1 MARAEAASASARSDS
16 IKGLAQSIAKPAY
29 RRLLTA
35 EPALRRAVPALIIA
49 FLLTIGV
56 GAVVQVLD
64 HHRQAISDAVHDID
78 NVADFVAER
87 FDRLVRAQGGDTTR
101 RDLFERALSTRATA
115 LGRRVLL
122 SNADGIITATAPPG
136 GPIGTRLLD
145 VIGDTQPLTIL
156 GASAGVLEITL
167 ADGERALTTV
177 RTLSVARGQVT
188 VFQLRSDALAPWR
201 SDTTLTVT
209 LSATT
214 GFVLLILGFAFHWQ
228 ATRAREAD
236 VIYDTV
242 RSRIDTALNRGRC
255 GLWDWD
261 LARGRIFW
269 SHSMFAILGLPA
281 RDELLTFGEVSRL
294 VHPDDIKLYEV
305 AAQLADAKA
314 TAIDHEF
321 RMHHA
326 TGKWVWLRA
335 RCELVRQPDEPGLH
349 LIGIAVDITEQ
360 KTLVAKTAAADL
372 RLRDAIETIPEAFVL
387 WDHEN
392 RMVLCNSN
400 FQKLHNL
407 PDAAIS
413 PGTPYEDVVD
423 AGRKHV
429 IGTKLASED
438 PIVPGARTFEA
449 QLDDGHWLQISER
462 RTKDGGYVSVGT
474 DITPL
479 KQHERRL
486 IESEQRLMATVT
498 DLRQSQHK
506 LEIQAH
512 QLSELAQKYAEE
524 KTRAEDANQAKS
536 KFLANMS
543 HELRT
548 PLNAIIGFSEIMESG
563 MFGALGANKYHEYCR
578 DIRESGLYLLDVIN
592 DILDMSKIEAGRF
605 KLDLEEVELD
615 RELADALRVIT
626 ARSQEKRL
634 KVTSRIASDIRF
646 KADRRALKQIALNLL
661 SNAVKFT
668 PEKGHITLRG
678 RLSRGAVVI
687 GIQDSGIG
695 IAREALQKLGRPF
708 EQVESQL
715 TKTHHGSGL
724 GLAIA
729 KSLVEL
735 HGGMMRIRSAPGH
748 GTTVVVR
755 LPVAGRPPEKAATAA
770 QAQDESNTG

>member
-1 MARAEAASASARSDS
+1 MARAEVASASAHSDS

-64 HHRQAISDAVHDID
+64 HYRQALSDAVRDLD
-78 NVADFVAER
+78 NVADFVSER
-87 FDRLVRAQGGDTTR
+87 FERLAKVEKGGARQG
-101 RDLFERALSTRATA
+101 LLERALSTQATA
-115 LGRRVLL
+115 LGRRILL
-122 SNADGIITATAPPG
+122 SNADGIITATAPAG
-136 GPIGTRLLD
+136 GPVGDRLID

-156 GASAGVLEITL
+156 GASAGVLEISL
-167 ADGERALTTV
+167 ADGNRALATV
-177 RTLSVARGQVT
+177 RTLSAAHGQLT

-209 LSATT
+209 LTATT

-242 RSRIDTALNRGRC
+242 RTRIDTALNRGRC

-281 RDELLTFGEVSRL
+281 RDDLLTFGEVSRL

-314 TAIDHEF
+314 SAIDHEF
-321 RMHHA
+321 RMRHA
-326 TGKWVWLRA
+326 NDQWVWLRA
-335 RCELVRQPDEPGLH
+335 RCQLVRQPDEPGLH

-360 KTLVAKTAAADL
+360 KTLVEKTAAADI

-387 WDHEN
+387 WDNEN
-392 RMVLCNSN
+392 RLVLCNSN
-400 FQKLHNL
+400 FQILHNL
-407 PDAAIS
+407 PDEAIIA
-413 PGTPYEDVVD
+413 GMPYEKVLD

-429 IGTKLASED
+429 IRSTLASED
-438 PIVPGARTFEA
+438 PSVPGARTFEA
-449 QLDDGHWLQISER
+449 ELDDGHWLQISER

-479 KQHERRL
+479 KRHETKL
-486 IESEQRLMATVT
+486 MDSEQRLMATVT
-498 DLRQSQHK
+498 DLRMSQQK
-506 LEIQAH
+506 LETQAQ
-512 QLSELAQKYAEE
+512 QLTDLAQKYAAE
-524 KTRAEDANQAKS
+524 KTRAEEANQAKS

-563 MFGALGANKYHEYCR
+563 MFGKLGSNKYSEYCR
-578 DIRESGLYLLDVIN
+578 DIHQSGLYLLDVIN
-592 DILDMSKIEAGRF
+592 DILDMSKIEAGRI
-605 KLDLEEVELD
+605 KLDPEDIVLD

-626 ARSQEKRL
+626 ARAQEKRL
-634 KVTSRIASDIRF
+634 KVTSKIAPDIRF
-646 KADRRALKQIALNLL
+646 RADRRAFKQVALNLL

-668 PEKGHITLRG
+668 PEKGRITLRG
-678 RLSRGAVVI
+678 RVSRGAVVI

-695 IAREALQKLGRPF
+695 IPRAALQKLGRPF

-735 HGGMMRIRSAPGH
+735 HGGAMRIRSAPGS

-755 LPVAGRPPEKAATAA
+755 LPLGT
-770 QAQDESNTG
+770 

>member
-1 MARAEAASASARSDS
+1 MARAETAGASARSDS

-64 HHRQAISDAVHDID
+64 HRRQAIAEAIHDIESIAEFAAERLERLLAAERTDAV
-78 NVADFVAER
+78 
-87 FDRLVRAQGGDTTR
+87 Q
-101 RDLFERALSTRATA
+101 RDVFERALSARATA
-115 LGRRVLL
+115 RGRHVLL
-122 SNADGIITATAPPG
+122 TNPDGIITAAAPAPG
-136 GPIGTRLLD
+136 PVGHRLLD
-145 VIGDTQPLTIL
+145 VLGEEQPLTIL
-156 GASAGVLEITL
+156 GASAGVMEIRI
-167 ADGERALTTV
+167 ADGRSALATV
-177 RTLSVARGQVT
+177 HSLASGRGQLAV
-188 VFQLRSDALAPWR
+188 VQPRSDALATWR

-228 ATRAREAD
+228 STRAREAD

-269 SHSMFAILGLPA
+269 SHSMFAILGLSA
-281 RDELLTFGEVSRL
+281 KDDLMTFGEVNRL

-314 TAIDHEF
+314 SAIDHEF
-321 RMHHA
+321 RMLHA
-326 TGKWVWLRA
+326 NGKWVWLRA
-335 RCELVRQPDEPGLH
+335 RCEMVQQDGEPGLH

-360 KTLVAKTAAADL
+360 KTLVEKTAAADL

-387 WDHEN
+387 WDADN
-392 RMVLCNSN
+392 RLVLCNSN
-400 FQKLHNL
+400 FQQLHNL
-407 PDAAIS
+407 PDTTIAA
-413 PGTPYEDVVD
+413 GTSYEDVVA

-429 IGTKLASED
+429 IRTKLTSEG
-438 PIVPGARTFEA
+438 PTVPGARTFEA
-449 QLDDGHWLQISER
+449 QLDNGHWLHISER

-479 KQHERRL
+479 KLNEKKL
-486 IESEQRLMATVT
+486 MDSEQRLIATVS
-498 DLRQSQHK
+498 DLRNSQQK
-506 LEIQAH
+506 LEFQTE
-512 QLSELAQKYAEE
+512 QLTDMAEKYAEE
-524 KTRAEDANQAKS
+524 KNRAEEANQTKS

-563 MFGALGANKYHEYCR
+563 MFGALGADKYHEYCR
-578 DIRESGLYLLDVIN
+578 DIRTSGQYLLDVIN
-592 DILDMSKIEAGRF
+592 DILDMSKIEAGRL
-605 KLDLEEVELD
+605 KLDLQSVEL
-615 RELADALRVIT
+615 EAVLADALRVVS
-626 ARSQEKRL
+626 AKAQDKRL
-634 KVTSRIASDIRF
+634 KVTSNIDADVRF
-646 KADRRALKQIALNLL
+646 KADRRAIKQIALNLL

-668 PEKGHITLRG
+668 PESGGIVVRG
-678 RLSRGAVVI
+678 RVSGGSVYIA
-687 GIQDSGIG
+687 IQDTGIG
-695 IAREALQKLGRPF
+695 IARDALRKLGRPF

-735 HGGMMRIRSAPGH
+735 HGGAMRISSQLGA
-748 GTTVVVR
+748 GTIVMVR
-755 LPVAGRPPEKAATAA
+755 LPVSGQPIEKATSARNG
-770 QAQDESNTG
+770 QAR